1 MMISRDVRAVL
12 LRWVWWLVRTIAAT
26 AVATYAVRIM
36 IIPFLIEP
44 VLGITSYGMYSK
56 LLYGGIAF
64 FFGAFIVFS
73 LVRVLLVEE
82 VGASGSL
89 KLNGWIATSM
99 CLTSVGVFATR
110 RGTESTSSMLALAL
124 LLFSAII
131 LFFIIG
137 AADRQGAPIGGA
149 SWRVR
154 SK

>member
-44 VLGITSYGMYSK
+44 VYSK

-110 RGTESTSSMLALAL
+110 RGTEFTSSMLALAL

-131 LFFIIG
+131 LFFFIIG
-137 AADRQGAPIGGA
+137 DADRQCAPIGGA